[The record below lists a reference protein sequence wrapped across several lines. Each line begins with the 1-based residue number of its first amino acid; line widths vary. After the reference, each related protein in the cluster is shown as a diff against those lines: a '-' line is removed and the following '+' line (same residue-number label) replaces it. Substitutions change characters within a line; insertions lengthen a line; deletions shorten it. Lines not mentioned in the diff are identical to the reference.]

1 MVNPND
7 LNFNDV
13 ICFVACTKKKWIWDF
28 WVKMYL
34 NCAFAI
40 KRCLLIDFTDY
51 EGCQENRRNSM
62 SSFSFSDN
70 YKVSARRTEWENNQ
84 M

>member
-1 MVNPND
+1 MNLGFLSQNVPK
-7 LNFNDV
+7 L
-13 ICFVACTKKKWIWDF
+13 
-28 WVKMYL
+28 
-34 NCAFAI
+34 
-40 KRCLLIDFTDY
+40 CLRHLKVFTNRFY
-51 EGCQENRRNSM
+51 GFEGCQENRRNSM